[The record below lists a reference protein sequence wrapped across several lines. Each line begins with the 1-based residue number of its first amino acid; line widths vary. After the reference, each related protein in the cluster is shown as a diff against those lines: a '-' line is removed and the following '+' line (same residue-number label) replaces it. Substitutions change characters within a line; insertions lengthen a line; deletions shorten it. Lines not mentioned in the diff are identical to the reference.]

1 MVFKKIV
8 GVLQILFSLVLFSLA
23 IYLGLLKTT
32 IMDMLSSFLDN
43 VPQGLIGGNLPDVSA
58 INYGILVIAIFIGV
72 SGIMF
77 LLQGIVN
84 LLNETSSVTKS
95 VNKSS
100 YKALPIKPKRN
111 IRRSRNIVR
120 GGNLGNQY

>member
-8 GVLQILFSLVLFSLA
+8 GVFQILFSLVLFSLA

-43 VPQGLIGGNLPDVSA
+43 VPQGLIGGNISDVSA
-58 INYGILVIAIFIGV
+58 INYGILVIAIFMGV

-100 YKALPIKPKRN
+100 YKALPAKPKGN